1 MTGKNNL
8 KDLLL
13 KIVGYF
19 LIAFQYLPNSSIWFG
34 IMSLPLIS
42 YFIFFFQ
49 RPEILWLELTSYLQ
63 SIGFYVALLGF
74 VFFIDSTVYLIR
86 NQKNLIM
93 NGPYKFIRH
102 PQYVGIIIM
111 TFGLTSLSL
120 DAYPINPFYPLYP
133 IEFFPKSG
141 ILFIW
146 IVEVLL
152 YIILAKIEDFSLKN
166 KYGEKYL
173 DYARNVPFMF
183 PFLNI
188 FKERKKS
195 Y

>member
-1 MTGKNNL
+1 MTSKINIKNFI
-8 KDLLL
+8 L

-19 LIAFQYLPNSSIWFG
+19 LIVFQYLPNSSIWFG

-42 YFIFFFQ
+42 YMFYFFQ
-49 RPEILWLELTSYLQ
+49 RPEILWLDIISCLQ
-63 SIGFYVALLGF
+63 SIGFYITILGF
-74 VFFIDSTVYLIR
+74 GFFIYTTIFLFKNRKKLI
-86 NQKNLIM
+86 I
-93 NGPYKFIRH
+93 NGPYKYLRH
-102 PQYVGIIIM
+102 PQYVGIIFM
-111 TFGLTSLSL
+111 TFGLTALSL

-173 DYARNVPFMF
+173 DYARNVPFML

-188 FKERKKS
+188 FKERKK
-195 Y
+195 